1 VSDHLHYDLM
11 RASTTTSPAATPR
24 RRLSAEVRREQIL
37 RAAIS
42 EFAIKG
48 LYGTSTESIA
58 QRAGIS
64 QPYLFRLYGTKLE
77 LYLACVALCFER
89 TREVFRDAAQSVEG
103 QGSEATM
110 AAMGAA
116 YVEMLADRE
125 LLLAQLQ
132 AYAACADDAVRA
144 VVRRHYEE
152 LYDEVA
158 ALSGAPAEDVRSF
171 FAHGML
177 LNTSPSIDLP
187 ELGDPEKWSRRICSP

>member
-1 VSDHLHYDLM
+1 M
-11 RASTTTSPAATPR
+11 PAAAATPR

-89 TREVFRDAAQSVEG
+89 TGEVFREAAQSVEG

-132 AYAACADDAVRA
+132 AYAACADDRVRA

-152 LYDEVA
+152 LYDDVA
-158 ALSGAPAEDVRSF
+158 ALSGASAEDVRSF

-177 LNTSPSIDLP
+177 LNIAAAIDLP
-187 ELGDPEKWSRRICSP
+187 ELGDPEKWPRTACSP

>member
-1 VSDHLHYDLM
+1 VINYIDYM
-11 RASTTTSPAATPR
+11 TPASASAAIPAAPR
-24 RRLSAEVRREQIL
+24 RRLSAEVRREQLL

-58 QRAGIS
+58 RRAGIS
-64 QPYLFRLYGTKLE
+64 QPYLFRLYRTKLD
-77 LYLACVALCFER
+77 LYLACVRLCFER
-89 TREVFRDAAQSVEG
+89 TRDAFREAARTVEG

-144 VVRRHYEE
+144 VVREHYED
-152 LYDEVA
+152 LYGEVA
-158 ALSGAPAEDVRSF
+158 ALSGAADEDVRSF

-177 LNTSPSIDLP
+177 LNIAAAIDLP
-187 ELGDPEKWSRRICSP
+187 ELGDPEKWSRRVCS